1 MKTYLLGGMVK
12 PVTEAVVGEDAIA
25 SLERL
30 HFTLGFWGTNGISLS
45 AGFTTPELSE
55 AKVKEVSIAHTQ
67 SPYVLADA
75 TKFDQVSLITFA
87 AFDQASI
94 ITDHLDP
101 ESAYSNAENIVDL
114 EEERP

>member
-75 TKFDQVSLITFA
+75 TKFDQVSSSRLQRSTRLPSSRTI
-87 AFDQASI
+87 SI
-94 ITDHLDP
+94 PGVPIAMRRTLWT
-101 ESAYSNAENIVDL
+101 
-114 EEERP
+114 

>member
-101 ESAYSNAENIVDL
+101 GSAYSNAENIVDL